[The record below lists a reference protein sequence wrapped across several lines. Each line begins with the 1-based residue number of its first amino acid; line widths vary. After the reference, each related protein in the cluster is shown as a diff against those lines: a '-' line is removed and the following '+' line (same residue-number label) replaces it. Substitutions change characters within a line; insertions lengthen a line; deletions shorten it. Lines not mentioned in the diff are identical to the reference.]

1 MTYAAS
7 SKNISGKKFPNIL
20 KFFLCL
26 SFLPLVSCTSFQTV
40 SADRQHNIEEIEGYV
55 TEFPET
61 DLNTLALDI
70 NDDRFKVGDL
80 AEIDVYN
87 VEDLSRSYIV
97 DRTGNI
103 RFPLIGSVE
112 VAGLSPTDLQ
122 DVLTE
127 EYGAKY
133 LESPNINVTLEAKD
147 LGRVIVDGAVNKPGV
162 FDIRNVIRLTEAVAL
177 AQGIDSET
185 SNGAKVY
192 VIRTIEGR
200 RSILESDLRE
210 IRNLQAN
217 DPQIIPNDVVF
228 VEDSTGRLVFREFL
242 RTVPLLNT
250 ALIFAR

>member
-26 SFLPLVSCTSFQTV
+26 SLLPLVSCTSFQTV